1 MFRETDLQELVEFD
15 GHNSPVVSLYL
26 NVDPRQRTTEEYKL
40 ALRRLLDAAVIP
52 TPDRERIERYVEL
65 EYDRQARGLVCFSC
79 QEKGFWRAYTFQVPL
94 EDAIMVDRRP
104 LVRRLVEMIDTY
116 GHLGVVAV
124 DRQGARFFSFHLGVL
139 EEATGM
145 VGEEVRRHKQGG
157 WAAQRYQRHEDETA
171 LANLREAVEQT
182 ERLARQYNWR
192 RLVLAGTDANVARFQ
207 ELLPTS
213 LQKLVVGTMPL
224 ELNASIQEVRDRA
237 EAVALQARSA
247 SILQL
252 AADLVVAAAKGNN
265 AVLGLGPTVEAIQ
278 SGRVYHLLFTED
290 YEVEEG
296 RVRRCEHCG
305 YLGTGDEEACPLCG
319 GEYRPL
325 PDAINTL
332 ARRTLVQG
340 AQVTVLPPDNP
351 LMAAGHPIG
360 AFLRF

>member
-1 MFRETDLQELVEFD
+1 MFRDPDLQELVAFE
-15 GHNSPVVSLYL
+15 GHNHPVVSLYL

-40 ALRRLLDAAVIP
+40 ALRRLLEETVIP
-52 TPDRERIERYVEL
+52 AADRQRIERFVEL

-79 QEKGFWRAYTFQVPL
+79 QEQDFWRAYAFQVPV
-94 EDAIMVDRRP
+94 EDAVMVDRRP

-157 WAAQRYQRHEDETA
+157 WAAPRYQRHEDETA

-192 RLVLAGTDANVARFQ
+192 RLVLAGTDANVARFRD
-207 ELLPTS
+207 LLPAA
-213 LQKLVVGTMPL
+213 LQRLVVGTMPL
-224 ELNASIQEVRDRA
+224 ELNAGIQEVRDRA
-237 EAVALQARSA
+237 EAVALQARSSYILRLA
-247 SILQL
+247 S
-252 AADLVVAAAKGNN
+252 DLVVAAAKGDH
-265 AVLGLGPTVEAIQ
+265 AVLGLDATVEAIQ
-278 SGRVYHLLFTED
+278 SGRVYALLFSEG
-290 YEVEEG
+290 YEVPEG
-296 RVRRCEHCG
+296 RVRRCDRCG
-305 YLGTGDEEACPLCG
+305 YLGTGGEEACPLCG
-319 GEYRPL
+319 GAYRPL

-332 ARRTLVQG
+332 ARRTLAQG
-340 AQVTVLPPDNP
+340 AQVIVLPSENP
-351 LMAAGHPIG
+351 LTAAGHPLG

>member
-40 ALRRLLDAAVIP
+40 ALRRLLEETAIP
-52 TPDRERIERYVEL
+52 TADRERIERYVEL

-79 QEKGFWRAYTFQVPL
+79 QEKGFWRAYTFQVPV

-207 ELLPTS
+207 ELLPAS
-213 LQKLVVGTMPL
+213 LQQLVVGTMPL
-224 ELNASIQEVRDRA
+224 ELNASIQDVRDRA

-247 SILQL
+247 TVLQL
-252 AADLVVAAAKGNN
+252 ASDLVVAAAKGNN

-278 SGRVYHLLFTED
+278 SGRVYHLLFTEN

-319 GEYRPL
+319 GAYRPL

-332 ARRTLVQG
+332 ARRTLAQG
-340 AQVTVLPPDNP
+340 AQVTVLPPGNP
-351 LMAAGHPIG
+351 LMVAGHPIG